1 MTNSEYKEE
10 IFMTE
15 EKQIIEVEYD
25 EKLVEEFRNN
35 YIMEEDSRNINNPA
49 FGEKKELPML
59 LTALGAMVSLAF
71 VLLLAGR
78 K

>member
-1 MTNSEYKEE
+1 M
-10 IFMTE
+10 
-15 EKQIIEVEYD
+15 
-25 EKLVEEFRNN
+25 RN

-59 LTALGAMVSLAF
+59 LTALGAMVLLAF